1 MNDLGKV
8 LNVLTLVKLVYAG
21 RFVAKLQSFSHLGS
35 NYKTKFGVSLRLGYT
50 VVI

>member
-35 NYKTKFGVSLRLGYT
+35 NYKFDVSLRLGYT